1 MTKSDSGP
9 KVTRPLS
16 LAAQTQELAVDAL
29 SQTQPLPADEETE
42 FTVLA
47 EGTLLNDDQ
56 YVILEVCST
65 SERLNVYYVEDT
77 TPVRFCL
84 SCNSKIENIEENFCA
99 TCGAEL
105 ADVEPVN
112 LCFYVKESPDMQA
125 FAVASQLLTMRLVHP
140 GLELPYAVFA
150 ESHEGMR
157 RYYLVER
164 EAQTEDSKSGEAG
177 EPSTH
182 VAKSATEVLDEVSS
196 QNATRR
202 TELVLNWGAAL
213 AQAMS
218 YLHRQYVSLSQ
229 SAAVDLNHI
238 AVDESSARWVHLED
252 AVIIPLESRPKAD
265 NYFLQDVQALMRFLC
280 YLLTGAPRY
289 ADDLDLPE
297 DIAAVFARVQDPDDK
312 FGAKEFAQALEAA
325 LRERRH
331 PNGLTLVV
339 GRRTDVGVERSL
351 NEDSLLTMEFTSV
364 FRSVSLPVAV
374 FAVADGMGGHD
385 AGDVAS
391 RLTVQTVAQQ
401 AVNKIVSAAVRN
413 VALPDT
419 RQWLTQAVLAANRAV
434 YTERKAVGS
443 DMGCT
448 LVMALFIGEKV
459 VVANVG
465 DSRAYRLGAGGI
477 RQVTVDHSLV
487 ERLVAAGQIT
497 RAEARH
503 HPQKNVIYRVVGS
516 RSNLDVDL
524 FEQSLM
530 PGEAILLCSDG
541 LTGMVRDERIWKI
554 WQTSTSPQDMCDRLI
569 EEAKQAGGEDN
580 ISVVIV
586 QVMH

>member
-1 MTKSDSGP
+1 MAKSDASS

-16 LAAQTQELAVDAL
+16 LTSQSQEPAEDAL
-29 SQTQPLPADEETE
+29 SQTQPLPEDQEAE
-42 FTVLA
+42 FTALS
-47 EGTLLNDDQ
+47 EGTSLNDGQ
-56 YVILEVCST
+56 YTILEVCST

-77 TPVRFCL
+77 TPVRFCP
-84 SCNSKIENIEENFCA
+84 SCNSKTENMEEKFCA

-105 ADVEPVN
+105 SGIDPVN
-112 LCFYVKESPDMQA
+112 LHFHIKESPDMQA
-125 FAVASQLLTMRLVHP
+125 FAVASQLLTMRLLHP

-150 ESHEGMR
+150 ESHDGMR

-164 EAQTEDSKSGEAG
+164 ELKTEALD
-177 EPSTH
+177 EPSKGPT
-182 VAKSATEVLDEVSS
+182 KSAISVLDA
-196 QNATRR
+196 ATLDDANRR
-202 TELVLNWGAAL
+202 TELVLSWGAAL

-218 YLHRQYVSLSQ
+218 YLHRQYVTLSQ

-238 AVDESSARWVHLED
+238 MIEEDSARWVHLED

-265 NYFLQDVQALMRFLC
+265 NYFFQDVQALMRFLC

-289 ADDLDLPE
+289 TGDLDLPE
-297 DIAAVFARVQDPDDK
+297 DIAEIFARAHSPDDK
-312 FGAKEFAQALEAA
+312 LDAKGFAQALETA

-351 NEDSLLTMEFTSV
+351 NEDSLLTMEFTCA
-364 FRSVSLPVAV
+364 FRSVSLPVGV
-374 FAVADGMGGHD
+374 FVVADGMGGHE
-385 AGDVAS
+385 AGDIAS
-391 RLTVQTVAQQ
+391 RLTVQAVAQQ
-401 AVNKIVSAAVRN
+401 AVAKIVSPASRGAV
-413 VALPDT
+413 LPDA
-419 RQWLTQAVLAANRAV
+419 RHWLTQTASAANRAV

-448 LVMALFIGEKV
+448 LVMALCVGEKAV
-459 VVANVG
+459 IANIG
-465 DSRAYRLGAGGI
+465 DSRAYRLTTKGI
-477 RQVTVDHSLV
+477 RQITVDHSLV

-524 FEQSLM
+524 FEQNLM
-530 PGEAILLCSDG
+530 PGEALLLCSDG
-541 LTGMVRDERIWKI
+541 LTGMVQDERMWKI
-554 WQTSTSPQDMCDRLI
+554 WQTSTSPQETCDHLV
-569 EEAKQAGGEDN
+569 EEARQAGGEDN

-586 QVMH
+586 QVTH

>member
-1 MTKSDSGP
+1 MAKSDTLS

-16 LAAQTQELAVDAL
+16 LTSQSQEPAEDAL
-29 SQTQPLPADEETE
+29 SQTQPLPEDQETE
-42 FTVLA
+42 FTALS
-47 EGTLLNDDQ
+47 EGTLLNDGQ
-56 YVILEVCST
+56 YTILEICST
-65 SERLNVYYVEDT
+65 DERLNVYYVEDT

-84 SCNSKIENIEENFCA
+84 SCNSKTENMEEKFCA

-105 ADVEPVN
+105 SGIDPIN
-112 LCFYVKESPDMQA
+112 LHFHIKESPDMQA
-125 FAVASQLLTMRLVHP
+125 FAVASQLLTMRLLHP

-150 ESHEGMR
+150 ESHQGMR

-164 EAQTEDSKSGEAG
+164 ELKAEATAEQSKNI
-177 EPSTH
+177 T
-182 VAKSATEVLDEVSS
+182 KSAVSVLEDTTSED
-196 QNATRR
+196 TDHR
-202 TELVLNWGAAL
+202 TELVLSWGAAL

-218 YLHRQYVSLSQ
+218 YLHRQYVTLSQ

-238 AVDESSARWVHLED
+238 MVEEDSARWVHLED

-265 NYFLQDVQALMRFLC
+265 NYFFQDVQALMRFLC

-289 ADDLDLPE
+289 TGDLDLPE
-297 DIAAVFARVQDPDDK
+297 DIGDIFARAQSPEDK
-312 FGAKEFAQALEAA
+312 LDAEEFAQALETA

-339 GRRTDVGVERSL
+339 GRRTDVGMERSL
-351 NEDSLLTMEFTSV
+351 NEDSLLTMEFTSA
-364 FRSVSLPVAV
+364 FRSVSLPVGV
-374 FAVADGMGGHD
+374 FVVADGMGGHE

-391 RLTVQTVAQQ
+391 RLTVQAVAQQ
-401 AVNKIVSAAVRN
+401 AVTKIVSPASRGAV
-413 VALPDT
+413 LPDA
-419 RQWLTQAVLAANRAV
+419 RHWLTQTALAANRAV
-434 YTERKAVGS
+434 YTTRKADGS

-448 LVMALFIGEKV
+448 LVIALCVGEKAV
-459 VVANVG
+459 IANIG
-465 DSRAYRLGAGGI
+465 DSRAYRLTMKGM
-477 RQVTVDHSLV
+477 RQITVDHSLV
-487 ERLVAAGQIT
+487 ERLIAAGQIT

-524 FEQSLM
+524 FEQTLM
-530 PGEAILLCSDG
+530 PGDALLLCSDG
-541 LTGMVRDERIWKI
+541 LTGMVQDERMWKI
-554 WQTSTSPQDMCDRLI
+554 WQTSTSPQETCDRLV

-586 QVMH
+586 QVTR